1 MLHPIPWTYQKI
13 AVKAVV
19 ANHIFQEMYE
29 TGNDDFLNFPFYPDL
44 GGTNAEYFLMHKRK
58 DYHKFTVSERDL
70 HPNDKGHKLIGEW
83 FNEQVGR
90 L

>member
-1 MLHPIPWTYQKI
+1 MSFRCYTQSLGRIKRLLLKPLY
-13 AVKAVV
+13 
-19 ANHIFQEMYE
+19 
-29 TGNDDFLNFPFYPDL
+29 DDFLNFPFYPDL